1 MKLATSD
8 YVLHAAE
15 DGLDSLHQLVA
26 RHSEPESPVVGPDLL
41 HQAAVHHLA
50 HLLVRRARQV
60 LSGGVV
66 LHAKELVG
74 LRDGRQAGS
83 LVAEKGQ
90 SYVRRGKLHNDR
102 RQGGGALWQARD
114 SGLDLAHPDPV
125 DIRDGVKLL
134 WQNVNLFAG
143 LGCSE
148 HRFDQEVIDHFIE
161 STLPEVS
168 SASSSLTARPKL
180 RMELPL
186 DCCSLTLACSLRL
199 RTSLLREVTFSER
212 SFTMVSSL
220 TTLACRAEKSSIF
233 FRSMSSLASRLW
245 RVGAGAISKIYGN

>member
-90 SYVRRGKLHNDR
+90 SYVRRGKLQIDR
-102 RQGGGALWQARD
+102 RRGGGVLWQARD

-148 HRFDQEVIDHFIE
+148 HRFDQEVIDPFGEHFTRGVLGLLLVDGE
-161 STLPEVS
+161 AKDPDGVAPGLLLPDVGLLLEAEDLLV
-168 SASSSLTARPKL
+168 
-180 RMELPL
+180 EGGHI
-186 DCCSLTLACSLRL
+186 
-199 RTSLLREVTFSER
+199 LREVIHNGFQPHH
-212 SFTMVSSL
+212 FGL
-220 TTLACRAEKSSIF
+220 
-233 FRSMSSLASRLW
+233 
-245 RVGAGAISKIYGN
+245 

>member
-148 HRFDQEVIDHFIE
+148 HRFDQEVIDPFGEHFTRGVLGLLLVDGE
-161 STLPEVS
+161 AKDSDGVAPGLLLPDVG
-168 SASSSLTARPKL
+168 
-180 RMELPL
+180 
-186 DCCSLTLACSLRL
+186 
-199 RTSLLREVTFSER
+199 LLLE
-212 SFTMVSSL
+212 
-220 TTLACRAEKSSIF
+220 AEDLLVEGGHI
-233 FRSMSSLASRLW
+233 L
-245 RVGAGAISKIYGN
+245 

>member
-74 LRDGRQAGS
+74 LREGWQAGS

-90 SYVRRGKLHNDR
+90 SYVERGELHNDR
-102 RQGGGALWQARD
+102 SRGGEVLWQARQARD

-148 HRFDQEVIDHFIE
+148 HRFDQEVIDPFREHFTRGVLGLLLVDGE
-161 STLPEVS
+161 AKDPDGVAPGLLLPDVGLLLEAEDLLV
-168 SASSSLTARPKL
+168 
-180 RMELPL
+180 EGGHI
-186 DCCSLTLACSLRL
+186 
-199 RTSLLREVTFSER
+199 LREVIHNGFQPHH
-212 SFTMVSSL
+212 FGL
-220 TTLACRAEKSSIF
+220 
-233 FRSMSSLASRLW
+233 
-245 RVGAGAISKIYGN
+245 